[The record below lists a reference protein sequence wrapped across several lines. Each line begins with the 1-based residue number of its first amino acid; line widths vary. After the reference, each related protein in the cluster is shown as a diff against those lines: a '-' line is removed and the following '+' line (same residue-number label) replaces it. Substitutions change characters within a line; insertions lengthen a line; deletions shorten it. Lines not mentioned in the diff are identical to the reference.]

1 MNRGNNGARVL
12 AGALQYIDALLSRTE
27 EALGEETRG
36 HAAFRHY
43 VPDIPAASRERLCLG
58 VRALRER
65 LAEEVD
71 RLGIPPDTG
80 AVPTSRAV
88 RANLAAVEI
97 TLEELS
103 RRDWGDLGWPP
114 SETEGLLRAVALLR
128 EEARALSTSL
138 PRDGDEGD
146 KSGGDKPPPEREED
160 DGGRY
165 LGRDRARAR

>member
-1 MNRGNNGARVL
+1 MRRGNNGARVL
-12 AGALQYIDALLSRTE
+12 AGALLYIDTLLSRTE
-27 EALGEETRG
+27 EALGEDPRG
-36 HAAFRHY
+36 HGAFRHY
-43 VPDIPAASRERLCLG
+43 VPDIPAASRERLRGG

-88 RANLAAVEI
+88 RANLTTVEI

-114 SETEGLLRAVALLR
+114 AETDGLLRAVASLR
-128 EEARALSTSL
+128 EEARALCTSL
-138 PRDGDEGD
+138 PAEGT
-146 KSGGDKPPPEREED
+146 KEIRVEGDKPPPECEED

-165 LGRDRARAR
+165 LGRDRTRAR